1 MGIIV
6 AVIVALIG
14 GFVQSGRHPDRLAVD
29 VHMVWWMAVV
39 AAGSVLGAGARI
51 FDGAQTAEWIGYV
64 RGDGGFQW
72 QTAMSELVIGVLG
85 TMAYWFRGYFWLATI
100 VALTTQSVGDAA
112 GHIYYTVVHSNSRP
126 YNFGLLLCTCPA
138 ADRHVGAVR
147 DVLAQKGRRGAEER
161 DAAGGAG
168 SPTRQHRARRAVL
181 TGHES

>member
-39 AAGSVLGAGARI
+39 AAGSVLGAGYLI

-72 QTAMSELVIGVLG
+72 QTAMSELAIGVLG
-85 TMAYWFRGYFWLATI
+85 TMAYWFRGYFWLPTI

-126 YNFGLLLCTCPA
+126 YNFGLLLCT
-138 ADRHVGAVR
+138 
-147 DVLAQKGRRGAEER
+147 DVLLPTVMWALYAMSWRKKG
-161 DAAGGAG
+161 DAVPKSA
-168 SPTRQHRARRAVL
+168 TRQVAPEAQPDNIGPDVQC
-181 TGHES
+181 